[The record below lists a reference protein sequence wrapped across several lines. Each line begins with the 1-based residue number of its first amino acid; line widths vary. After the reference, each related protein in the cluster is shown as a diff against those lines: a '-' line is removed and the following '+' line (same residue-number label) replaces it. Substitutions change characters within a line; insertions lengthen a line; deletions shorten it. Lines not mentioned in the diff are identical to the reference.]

1 MAALP
6 LKMWCSWII
15 GLEIVV
21 YARSK
26 MLDSKTMLRQNGVH
40 NSIQKVFK
48 KGVLY
53 IKQIINKCHWVGHAQ
68 CKQTT
73 ECNPKTKG

>member
-48 KGVLY
+48 KRSVVY
-53 IKQIINKCHWVGHAQ
+53 QANYKQMPLGRPCPV
-68 CKQTT
+68 
-73 ECNPKTKG
+73 